1 MTYTSPKATEGEVS
15 FDVPAAG
22 KPCKTWY
29 KIYGDLSSSSTGR
42 PLVIL
47 HGGPGACH
55 NYLLPLAD
63 LAASPHSIPI
73 VLYDQIGN
81 GNSTHLREK
90 RLDTE
95 FWVPDLFMKEL
106 DNLLRHLGIENDY
119 DLLGQSWGGMLGSMW
134 AMSDYEG
141 AKGMKRLI
149 ISNSPSSMALWVEAC
164 NSLRKYLPRDVDDAL
179 ERHERD
185 GTYKNSEYE
194 EAVMVFYK
202 KHLCRVVPFPDYV
215 MDSLNWLERDDTTY
229 FTMWVSPLIAKLVQL
244 AELLLTLVGT
254 GMGRQSLRW
263 SGR

>member
-1 MTYTSPKATEGEVS
+1 MAHTIPKATEGEVS

-42 PLVIL
+42 PLVVL

-63 LAASPHSIPI
+63 LAAAPHSIPI

-106 DNLLRHLGIENDY
+106 DNLLQHLGIEKDY

-179 ERHERD
+179 ERHERA
-185 GTYKNSEYE
+185 GTYKDPEYE

-229 FTMWVSPLIAKLVQL
+229 FTMWVNPLITKLVEL
-244 AELLLTLVGT
+244 AELLLTSVGT
-254 GMGRQSLRW
+254 GMGIEKLV
-263 SGR
+263 GC

>member
-1 MTYTSPKATEGEVS
+1 MRVATCPSPLTRKSPIPPTISISTRVANAMAHTSPKATDGEVS
-15 FDVPAAG
+15 FDVPTAG

-42 PLVIL
+42 PLVAL

-63 LAASPHSIPI
+63 LAAAPYSIPI

-106 DNLLRHLGIENDY
+106 DNLLRHLGIEKDY

-141 AKGMKRLI
+141 VKGMKRLI
-149 ISNSPSSMALWVEAC
+149 ISNSPSSMVLWVEAC
-164 NSLRKYLPRDVDDAL
+164 NSLRKHLPRNVDDAL

-185 GTYKNSEYE
+185 ATYKDPEYK
-194 EAVMVFYK
+194 EAVLVFYK
-202 KHLCRVVPFPDYV
+202 KHFCRVVPFPDCV
-215 MDSLNWLERDDTTY
+215 TDTLNWLERDDTTY
-229 FTMWVSPLIAKLVQL
+229 FTM
-244 AELLLTLVGT
+244 
-254 GMGRQSLRW
+254 
-263 SGR
+263 

>member
-1 MTYTSPKATEGEVS
+1 MASTAPAAIEGEVS
-15 FDVPAAG
+15 FDVPSVG
-22 KPCKTWY
+22 KLCKTWY
-29 KIYGDLSSSSTGR
+29 KIYGDLSSSATGR
-42 PLVIL
+42 PLVVL

-63 LAASPHSIPI
+63 LAAGPHHIPI

-81 GNSTHLREK
+81 GKSTHLREK
-90 RLDTE
+90 RLDAE

-106 DNLLRHLGIENDY
+106 DNLLHHLGIQKDY

-134 AMSDYEG
+134 AMSGYEG

-149 ISNSPSSMALWVEAC
+149 ISNSPSSMLLWVESC
-164 NSLRKYLPRDVDDAL
+164 NSLRKYLPREVDDAL

-185 GTYKNSEYE
+185 QTYKDPEYE

-215 MDSLNWLERDDTTY
+215 QDTLNLLDQDDTTY
-229 FTMWVSPLIAKLVQL
+229 FTM
-244 AELLLTLVGT
+244 
-254 GMGRQSLRW
+254 
-263 SGR
+263 